1 MITGISSP
9 SANSLIIV
17 PETGEDLSSSNAS
30 FLLILRLLEVDKAT
44 APEAFLEKSGLLE
57 NDPGLDTD
65 IGDEISLLHDLGDS
79 PCTLRGLPMEDNIFL
94 LRPTPLSPIV
104 SDPKSPGLIA
114 KGATSGGRLSFPEN
128 NIVMKVSTVK
138 VRYSDIRFSGK
149 SRFGGM
155 IWCHYTF

>member
-65 IGDEISLLHDLGDS
+65 IGDEISLLHDLGDT
-79 PCTLRGLPMEDNIFL
+79 PLRGLPMEDNIFL
-94 LRPTPLSPIV
+94 LRPPPLSPIV
-104 SDPKSPGLIA
+104 SDPKSPGLKA
-114 KGATSGGRLSFPEN
+114 KGATRGGRLSFPEN

-149 SRFGGM
+149 SRFS
-155 IWCHYTF
+155 

>member
-44 APEAFLEKSGLLE
+44 APEAFLENSGLLE
-57 NDPGLDTD
+57 NDPGLDTTD
-65 IGDEISLLHDLGDS
+65 IGDEISLLHDLGDT
-79 PCTLRGLPMEDNIFL
+79 PCPLRGLPMEDNIFL

-138 VRYSDIRFSGK
+138 VRFSDIRFNGFS
-149 SRFGGM
+149 
-155 IWCHYTF
+155 I